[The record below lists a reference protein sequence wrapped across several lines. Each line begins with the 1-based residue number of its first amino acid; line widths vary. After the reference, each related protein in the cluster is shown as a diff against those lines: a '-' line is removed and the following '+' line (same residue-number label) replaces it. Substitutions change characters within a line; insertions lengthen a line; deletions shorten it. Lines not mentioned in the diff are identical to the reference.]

1 VRPTDILDKSGKG
14 QEEIRTRKHKL
25 TGKAR
30 MLLLLVDG
38 EHPMFVLR
46 EHAEKLNL
54 PADTLDAL
62 IDGGFV
68 ELRRVAPTTTTTGD
82 RLDTSAA
89 IPAAGDR
96 PADSER
102 FAHYTGVRRLMTESI
117 FSALGLK
124 GFLFTLKI
132 EKTANLDDLRA
143 LIPEYERLM
152 TKALGAEGGSLFV
165 KRLRDLAAG

>member
-1 VRPTDILDKSGKG
+1 MRPTDILDKSEKG

-38 EHPMFVLR
+38 QHPAFVLR
-46 EHAEKLNL
+46 EQAEKMKL

-62 IDGGFV
+62 IEGGFV
-68 ELRRVAPTTTTTGD
+68 EARRAAPVTASTGQAPD
-82 RLDTSAA
+82 GLAA
-89 IPAAGDR
+89 MLETGER

-102 FAHYTGVRRLMTESI
+102 FAHSTGARRLMTESI

-132 EKTANLDDLRA
+132 EKTANLEDLKT
-143 LIPEYERLM
+143 LIPENVL
-152 TKALGAEGGSLFV
+152 
-165 KRLRDLAAG
+165 